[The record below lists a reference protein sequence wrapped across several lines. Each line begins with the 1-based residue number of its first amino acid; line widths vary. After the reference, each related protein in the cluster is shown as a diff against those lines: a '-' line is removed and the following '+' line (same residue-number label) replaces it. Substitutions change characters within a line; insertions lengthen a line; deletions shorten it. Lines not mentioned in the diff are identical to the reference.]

1 MMTRFSKAVLFS
13 AFALFLSSS
22 VKAATVAWTNWTSST
37 ANTAAGSL
45 LTGGSTVAVSYSGE
59 ISFTQLNNSGT
70 NYYTPAGTYVNGPTT
85 SDLIAITGSNTVHT
99 ITFSSAVTNP
109 EIAIVS
115 LGGSTGPTSYTFNAP
130 FTILSQGATTAFGGC
145 GTCLTVSGNTVTG
158 NEGNG
163 IIQFTG
169 SFTSL
174 SFTGG
179 ATAEFWNGFTVGDPI
194 VATVVPEPASLGAAF
209 AGLLALGAYA
219 RKRRQA

>member
-115 LGGSTGPTSYTFNAP
+115 LGGSTGSTSYTFNAP
-130 FTILSQGATTAFGGC
+130 FTILSQGSGFFGGC
-145 GTCLTVSGNTVTG
+145 ATCLTVGGNTLTG
-158 NEGNG
+158 AEGAG

-179 ATAEFWNGFTVGDPI
+179 ATAEYWNGFTVGDPI

-209 AGLLALGAYA
+209 AGLLALGAFA